1 MYPVAIVILSI
12 AATRIYRSLVE
23 FSTNRAGGC
32 DDFHS
37 SLFAAASKGKRVPA
51 QIISLEP
58 MEVAVNRT
66 YDLSQTTQTTTQLAI
81 FICSE
86 GVMHEKP
93 AGLGPDYDVERVAES
108 RTECGGV
115 VASAVGLLN

>member
-1 MYPVAIVILSI
+1 MFPVAIVILSI

-23 FSTNRAGGC
+23 FASNSAGGC
-32 DDFHS
+32 DNFHS
-37 SLFAAASKGKRVPA
+37 SLSAAASKGKRVPA
-51 QIISLEP
+51 QTISLRP

-66 YDLSQTTQTTTQLAI
+66 YDQSQTTQTTIQQAI
-81 FICSE
+81 FISSE

-108 RTECGGV
+108 RTR
-115 VASAVGLLN
+115 AP